1 MKKRTLKATICLLAA
16 FGTLIGCSKQEPGT
30 GGNADAPAKPPTVKI
45 GLGTRGLPYVE
56 GSSNINEDKY
66 VKKLRELSKTDVRL
80 ELIPHAEFNQKL
92 TLLLAGGDLPDILQI
107 NGINTP
113 EVAPAVK
120 NGAFYE
126 LNDLLQKYAPNLLKK
141 IPQEA
146 WDSTLVSEKGKIY
159 AIPGE
164 NYVRNSVVYVR
175 KDWLETLNLQV
186 PKTVDDYVAMLKA
199 FKEKD
204 PNGNGKP
211 DEIPFSGRQNFAFSD
226 VFFGAYDVIPDG
238 WKFENN
244 QLVPNL
250 IRPQMKTAL
259 ELHRS
264 LYKEQLMDNEIFVQQ
279 GKDWDAK
286 IKGAARVG
294 MWVHDPSYPDKWQ
307 SEVRQ
312 TEPSSSLINIPAPVG
327 PDGKGGTGL
336 SSSVG
341 NVWAIP
347 KSNKNPEAAIKFL
360 DWFYSDEAQ
369 KFLDYGL
376 ENEDYTVENSKIQYK
391 YATTVDAINKE
402 NMHLMFLRLVGP
414 SYLANEEFMKG
425 RKDSDLILNALSVA
439 KNEGRV
445 NDGVGM
451 PITPTMLSKPELGK
465 NGLWMEMAAKIITG
479 KEPIDSFDK
488 FVEDWKKRGGDQIIK
503 EATEWYNSKNKK

>member
-1 MKKRTLKATICLLAA
+1 MIRKSIVWKNWQVYSMILPGVLFFVIFRYIPIAGNVIAFQDYNVFSGVTGSPFVGLKHFEHLFAYPEFSRI
-16 FGTLIGCSKQEPGT
+16 
-30 GGNADAPAKPPTVKI
+30 
-45 GLGTRGLPYVE
+45 
-56 GSSNINEDKY
+56 
-66 VKKLRELSKTDVRL
+66 LR
-80 ELIPHAEFNQKL
+80 N
-92 TLLLAGGDLPDILQI
+92 TLLISLYQLIFGFSAPIILSLL
-107 NGINTP
+107 
-113 EVAPAVK
+113 
-120 NGAFYE
+120 
-126 LNDLLQKYAPNLLKK
+126 LN
-141 IPQEA
+141 E
-146 WDSTLVSEKGKIY
+146 
-159 AIPGE
+159 
-164 NYVRNSVVYVR
+164 VR
-175 KDWLETLNLQV
+175 K
-186 PKTVDDYVAMLKA
+186 MM
-199 FKEKD
+199 FK
-204 PNGNGKP
+204 
-211 DEIPFSGRQNFAFSD
+211 R
-226 VFFGAYDVIPDG
+226 V
-238 WKFENN
+238 
-244 QLVPNL
+244 VPNL
-250 IRPQMKTAL
+250 IRSQMKTAL